1 MPPRGAESER
11 MCIVDRAAMP
21 VDRLIRFVAAP
32 DGTVVADLRR
42 RLPGRGVWVTADAD
56 HVQAAEKKRLFRH
69 GLGETAVVEPGLADR
84 VTDSLRQAS
93 LAALSLARK
102 AGSAIAGFTKVEAA
116 IANGTAIAL
125 IHAVEARADG
135 IAKLAA
141 VRRRNN
147 DGRAD
152 LPVIRFFTSE
162 ELDLAFGRTNV
173 IHAALLAGPAGINVL
188 KRVRAHAD
196 FVGGG
201 EGVGGLEGRV
211 ADLSIIPAG
220 S

>member
-1 MPPRGAESER
+1 MPPRGAENKR
-11 MCIVDRAAMP
+11 MCIVDRVTLP

-32 DGTVVADLRR
+32 DGMVVADLRR

-56 HVQAAEKKRLFRH
+56 HVRTAERKKLFRH
-69 GLGETAVVEPGLADR
+69 GLGETAVVEPGLAER
-84 VTDSLRQAS
+84 VANSLRQAS

-102 AGSAIAGFTKVEAA
+102 AGSAIAGFAKVEAA
-116 IANGTAIAL
+116 IANGTAVAL
-125 IHAVEARADG
+125 IHAVEAKADG

-141 VRRRNN
+141 AQRRNR
-147 DGRAD
+147 DDAGG
-152 LPVIRFFTSE
+152 LPVVRIFTSE

-201 EGVGGLEGRV
+201 EGVGEIEGWV
-211 ADLSIIPAG
+211 ADPSNVPAG